1 MPAPADVARA
11 KKLAAELERHNYLYH
26 TLGAP
31 EISDEEYDALFRQLV
46 EMETRWPSLE
56 TPNSPTS
63 RVGGSVLESLP
74 KMPHSSRM
82 YGLDNVFSMEEFA
95 DFAQRIAKIW
105 HEEGSGASPE
115 DFWCDPKLDGLALEI
130 VYLNGQLAYALT
142 RGDGEVGEV
151 VTEAVRTIRNVPL
164 TLRGNGIFPATL
176 TVRGEV
182 VLFKKDFE
190 KLNERQAAKGGKIF
204 ANPRNAA
211 AGSLRQLDI
220 SITKSRPLRF
230 LAYSAGPC
238 DWGKFPPC
246 PTQHELMALY
256 KDFGFQLP
264 PDGKLC
270 HGLDEVEAF
279 MRKTHE
285 KRPDFPMEIDGAV
298 AKVDDLAAQA
308 ILGFTARAPRF
319 AIAYKFPAE
328 EVKTLMENI
337 EIQVGRTGVLTPV
350 AILKPVFVSGVT
362 VSHATLHNEDE
373 IKSLDVRV
381 GDTVVLRRAGDV
393 IPEIIGV
400 DYSARPDRALPY
412 KFPTHCPAC
421 GEPVYRE
428 AGQAYWRCDNMAC
441 PAIRMR
447 SLIHFTSRAGLD
459 IQGMGEKL
467 VAQLVEKG
475 LLKSPADIFILTEKD
490 LGQLE
495 RMGPVLAKKIIANIA
510 QAAKKASLAQLLKA
524 LGIMHVGDSL
534 ARMLGQN
541 FTDLEALA
549 RAGIDELIKLPDVG
563 PEVAA
568 SIHDFFATPA
578 NQVIIQ
584 RFRDYGL
591 WPVPQ
596 AAKSVADGP
605 LKGKTILFTGTIGM
619 PRHEAQALAEEAGA
633 RIVSSVSK
641 NLSYLVAGEDPGSKF
656 AKAEKLGIPI
666 LDEARFVEM
675 LNESGIRAGK

>member
-1 MPAPADVARA
+1 MPTPADVARA

-26 TLGAP
+26 TLDAP

-412 KFPTHCPAC
+412 KFPTQCPAC

-641 NLSYLVAGEDPGSKF
+641 NLSYLVAGENPGSKF